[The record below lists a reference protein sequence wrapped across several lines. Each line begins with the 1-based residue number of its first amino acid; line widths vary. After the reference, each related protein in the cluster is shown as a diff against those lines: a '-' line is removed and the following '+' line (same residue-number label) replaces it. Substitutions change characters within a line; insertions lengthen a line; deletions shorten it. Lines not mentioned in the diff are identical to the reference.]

1 VKVLVFGS
9 SIAEGYLATR
19 GGWVQ
24 QLINDVAPFGI
35 DHGQGGGE
43 VDWIMNLGV
52 AGDTTGK
59 VLARFEAETQARIG
73 PPDAA
78 LGVVFAVGA
87 NDSMKVGDHYLSTP
101 AQFTDNLAALH
112 GLARR
117 RTDHIMFVD
126 FTAMDPDGPGTRQFF
141 DPVRVAHA
149 VEVAGQAADVA
160 VARVTAG
167 RPSK

>member
-9 SIAEGYLATR
+9 SIAEGYWATR

-52 AGDTTGK
+52 AG
-59 VLARFEAETQARIG
+59 
-73 PPDAA
+73 
-78 LGVVFAVGA
+78 
-87 NDSMKVGDHYLSTP
+87 STP

-126 FTAMDPDGPGTRQFF
+126 FTAMDPDGPGIRQFF